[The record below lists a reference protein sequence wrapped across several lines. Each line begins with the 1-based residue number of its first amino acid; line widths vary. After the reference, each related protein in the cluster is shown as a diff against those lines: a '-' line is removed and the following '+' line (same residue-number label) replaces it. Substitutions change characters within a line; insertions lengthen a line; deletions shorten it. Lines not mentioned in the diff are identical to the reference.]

1 MQILTAPKRHMWVV
15 GIAPHITPFNRY
27 SSCIQQ
33 KHFADGGLPTVDLGG
48 ANARIETPDRIPAA
62 KIQNAHS
69 HDRFKEA
76 EQ

>member
-1 MQILTAPKRHMWVV
+1 MWVV

-48 ANARIETPDRIPAA
+48 ANARIETPDKIPAA
-62 KIQNAHS
+62 KIQNADS